1 VSAADDDD
9 LEDARE
15 LRAFGAL
22 CVGASCLGIFVQ
34 ENWTGPNLPAADGA
48 KITALLRGVM
58 GAADDD
64 TDAALEARAVDMLWV
79 DGEPAFTQMRR
90 PAALV
95 LGRVILQTIADPEGQ
110 TVGELAKGKLQ
121 GSARGAVAARARGE
135 GAGGSALRSASW
147 WCARSAMVHQQSL
160 VTTGYSAMEDGM
172 AEHSSSSLLTLANTM
187 FVRAC
192 DTYGGGSTAD
202 EASATLKPA
211 GVGAKVV
218 EKESANASAGVS
230 GAGASGEAATKAAL
244 AAEIAAAAAAEKAET
259 KAEKSPTEIATAKA
273 LAAQVWLER
282 GLMLHHRDDT
292 KGAKKAF
299 FLALA
304 GVGLSVGLTGSMG
317 KRTKY
322 QSFTK
327 SQLLLRLT
335 RVGGGVEDGD
345 GAEDRGGDDAGEKSA
360 EVAEK
365 TAVDGAATDAVVMKA
380 VGGATGEVATTGAAG
395 GAEEKEG
402 GDAPIKHW
410 SEQNV
415 NITGKVS
422 EGDGSGSVLGKA
434 AAAAAAAEEGG
445 DGDSKNDD
453 IVIDTTGKSGFA
465 VKQLQRENDSILLD
479 RLALDDEGN
488 KIRDNQAALSE
499 LEQAV
504 IMGLCLDVQN
514 SNAMEGLTREEMM
527 AYVSCVIEMPN
538 NWVVHSSALL
548 VKCFLEFEHFKSR
561 ERAALQLQALVDQH
575 TNRLSPGQM
584 AGTEDPAPAA
594 ERMKRVYQTVFPP
607 HWAMKRKL
615 ADRYYKLGVVRSA
628 LEIYKE
634 LFMWE
639 DVVQCLIACEEY
651 KKAEALTR
659 EQLELAPTPLL
670 WMILGTLTNDD
681 AHLETAWAVSRHRFT
696 RAKRQLGR
704 RAFDRGDLLGC
715 IRHMQEALEAN
726 QMFPS
731 AWFRMGTAAL
741 RLKKWELA
749 CKSFTR
755 VVHLLPDDGESWANL
770 GSIHAR
776 RGRYEQAF
784 KALSEAVKHKRQSWK
799 MWENLLILSVGQ
811 REWGRAIEAF
821 GRLLDL
827 KDERASKADCVD
839 IPALQALVKAVCTH
853 VVAKTGGENAL
864 LGAGD
869 DEEKKAQEAAV
880 AEAEEEAGGF
890 LWGSEEDEQLLAEAL
905 RASNEKEEEGN
916 DGSDGEGEKEEEEEE
931 VNEFTA
937 PKGGGTLITDWHV
950 DRVQKLMGRITAV
963 VSTVPQIWLLYA
975 ALNAA
980 RGNMDKELDCRLK
993 QCRTMQKAGWD
1004 NDEEAVADVAEAV
1017 VKLSDLYLLKGDN
1030 KSLRAGV
1037 MYVRGVIRKTEA
1049 TFSGMDEVVA
1059 MVSAFAKL
1067 EAALKLATP

>member
-1 VSAADDDD
+1 
-9 LEDARE
+9 
-15 LRAFGAL
+15 
-22 CVGASCLGIFVQ
+22 
-34 ENWTGPNLPAADGA
+34 
-48 KITALLRGVM
+48 
-58 GAADDD
+58 
-64 TDAALEARAVDMLWV
+64 
-79 DGEPAFTQMRR
+79 
-90 PAALV
+90 
-95 LGRVILQTIADPEGQ
+95 
-110 TVGELAKGKLQ
+110 
-121 GSARGAVAARARGE
+121 
-135 GAGGSALRSASW
+135 
-147 WCARSAMVHQQSL
+147 
-160 VTTGYSAMEDGM
+160 MEDGM
-172 AEHSSSSLLTLANTM
+172 AEHSSSSLLTLASTM

-202 EASATLKPA
+202 EASATLKPT

-218 EKESANASAGVS
+218 EKESAGASVGAT

-259 KAEKSPTEIATAKA
+259 EAEKSPTEIATAKA

-304 GVGLSVGLTGSMG
+304 GVGLSVDLTGSMG

-335 RVGGGVEDGD
+335 RVGGGVEDGEG
-345 GAEDRGGDDAGEKSA
+345 GAEDRGDDAGEKST
-360 EVAEK
+360 EVDEK
-365 TAVDGAATDAVVMKA
+365 TAVDGAAADAA
-380 VGGATGEVATTGAAG
+380 VAKTVSGATGEVATTGAAC

-402 GDAPIKHW
+402 GDAPKKHW
-410 SEQNV
+410 SEQDV
-415 NITGKVS
+415 NISGKVS
-422 EGDGSGSVLGKA
+422 EGECPNRHNPHHTCSDYCTAKYGKDGSGSVLGKA

-445 DGDSKNDD
+445 DDGDSKNDD

-488 KIRDNQAALSE
+488 KIRDDQAALSE

-628 LEIYKE
+628 MEIYKE

-639 DVVQCLIACEEY
+639 DVVQCMIACEEY

-681 AHLETAWAVSRHRFT
+681 AHLETAWTVSRHRFT

-715 IRHMQEALEAN
+715 IRHMQEALDAN

-741 RLKKWELA
+741 RLEKWELA

-811 REWGRAIEAF
+811 REWGRAIESF

-827 KDERASKADCVD
+827 KNERASKADCVD

-869 DEEKKAQEAAV
+869 NEVKEAQAAAV

-916 DGSDGEGEKEEEEEE
+916 DGSDGEGEKEEEEE

-975 ALNAA
+975 ALHAA

-1004 NDEEAVADVAEAV
+1004 KDEEAVADVAEAV

-1037 MYVRGVIRKTEA
+1037 MYVRGVVRKTEA
-1049 TFSGMDEVVA
+1049 TFSEMDEVVA
-1059 MVSAFAKL
+1059 MASAFAKL
-1067 EAALKLATP
+1067 EAALAGSS